1 MAARGHRGN
10 LESIGHELNL
20 VPYLDIMVNLVL
32 FMLVTIT
39 SFLSFTMLNASI
51 PLLAPDTGQAA
62 ETMKKEELLLMV
74 RVTKEGFLVDPNIQ
88 GGRKM
93 NAQHIAKQGGQF
105 NFDVLRKIAG
115 EVKAPFPNETRVLIA
130 AEPGIIYDD
139 IIRTMDSLRETVPGR
154 EDLFP
159 DVTLSVLQ

>member
-62 ETMKKEELLLMV
+62 EAMKKEELLLMV
-74 RVTKEGFLVDPNIQ
+74 RVTKEGFLVDPNVQ
-88 GGRKM
+88 GGAKRP
-93 NAQHIAKQGGQF
+93 ARALGKQGGQF
-105 NFDVLRKIAG
+105 DFDSLRKTAAELKG
-115 EVKAPFPNETRVLIA
+115 PFPNETRVLIA
-130 AEPGIIYDD
+130 AEPGIIYND
-139 IIRTMDSLRETVPGR
+139 IILTMDSLRETVPGR